1 MVICRRS
8 VYNKNVNGTAAD
20 RKGGAAKRQTRCDMM
35 ESLVEERKKELK
47 KEEAL
52 ERELADLVR
61 EREARLKEGADKET
75 LASLDERI
83 GALTREREESLKHRK
98 DLCSLA
104 RVVGAGD

>member
-8 VYNKNVNGTAAD
+8 VYNKNVKGTAAD
-20 RKGGAAKRQTRCDMM
+20 RKGGAVKRQTRCEMM

-83 GALTREREESLKHRK
+83 GALTWEREESLKHRK

>member
-1 MVICRRS
+1 M
-8 VYNKNVNGTAAD
+8 
-20 RKGGAAKRQTRCDMM
+20 KRQTRCEMM

-52 ERELADLVR
+52 ESELAGLFR
-61 EREARLKEGADKET
+61 KREALLEKGADKEA
-75 LASLDERI
+75 LSLLDERI
-83 GALTREREESLKHRK
+83 AALTLEREESLKHRK

>member
-1 MVICRRS
+1 M
-8 VYNKNVNGTAAD
+8 
-20 RKGGAAKRQTRCDMM
+20 KRQTRCEMM

-52 ERELADLVR
+52 ESELAGLIR
-61 EREARLKEGADKET
+61 EREALLEKGADKEA
-75 LASLDERI
+75 LSLLDERI
-83 GALTREREESLKHRK
+83 AALTLEREESLKHRK

>member
-1 MVICRRS
+1 M
-8 VYNKNVNGTAAD
+8 
-20 RKGGAAKRQTRCDMM
+20 KRQTRCEMM

-52 ERELADLVR
+52 ETELAGLIR
-61 EREARLKEGADKET
+61 EREALLEKRADKEA
-75 LASLDERI
+75 LSLLDERI
-83 GALTREREESLKHRK
+83 AALTLEREESLKHRK

>member
-8 VYNKNVNGTAAD
+8 VYNKNVKGTAAD
-20 RKGGAAKRQTRCDMM
+20 RKGGAVKRQTRCEMM

-52 ERELADLVR
+52 ESEMAGLIR
-61 EREARLKEGADKET
+61 EREALVEKGADKEA
-75 LASLDERI
+75 LSLLDERI
-83 GALTREREESLKHRK
+83 AAAAREREESLKHRK
-98 DLCSLA
+98 NLCSLA